1 MPCGITC
8 RAGCRA
14 VRDCLRAR
22 STGTPC
28 REGYALCRMPP
39 GRKYC
44 GACPR
49 LQEEPRTAAS
59 RWIRLSLWNGTRRWR
74 PAAEAP
80 ILCTNPLTWLPSSD
94 CTKADGTGERPS
106 IPCPPLPSFGTVLCA
121 CMRVRVSVRLSV
133 CLCVS
138 ECLCVVGCV
147 CGRGCVCISGYG
159 AGLWRGMC
167 VERTA
172 PAAPPSARE
181 FLGPTLLHTVR
192 RIERYLR
199 CTVAFTALHGC
210 RTPTRPSLCV
220 RACVRG
226 ARLRVCARFRVIVR
240 RCAAA
245 RSCPPSA
252 SLHL

>member
-1 MPCGITC
+1 MV
-8 RAGCRA
+8 RAGVCAGVCACARARVCVCVRVRGRVNQAAVFDAARYRA
-14 VRDCLRAR
+14 VATDALWDYV
-22 STGTPC
+22 SGGMPC
-28 REGYALCRMPP
+28 RERLS
-39 GRKYC
+39 
-44 GACPR
+44 ACTFHWDTVPRGIRAVPCAARAGNTAAACSR
-49 LQEEPRTAAS
+49 LQEEPRTEAS

-94 CTKADGTGERPS
+94 CTKADGTGKRPP
-106 IPCPPLPSFGTVLCA
+106 IPYPPLPSFGTVLCA

-181 FLGPTLLHTVR
+181 FLGPTLVHTVR
-192 RIERYLR
+192 RIERY
-199 CTVAFTALHGC
+199 
-210 RTPTRPSLCV
+210 
-220 RACVRG
+220 
-226 ARLRVCARFRVIVR
+226 
-240 RCAAA
+240 
-245 RSCPPSA
+245 
-252 SLHL
+252 